1 VSQLSTERVD
11 KPSQLFGV
19 GDKVEAEVT
28 NVDPRERRIGLSI
41 KALKRSEE
49 REEVDS
55 YLRRERE
62 SSKFSFEDIL
72 SEELR
77 LDRDEGDRPAKAKG
91 TLEK

>member
-11 KPSQLFGV
+11 KPSQLFNV
-19 GDKVEAEVT
+19 GDTVEAEVT

-49 REEVDS
+49 RDEVDS

-62 SSKFSFEDIL
+62 NSKFSFEDIL

-77 LDRDEGDRPAKAKG
+77 LDRDDKSK
-91 TLEK
+91 

>member
-1 VSQLSTERVD
+1 MPRRI
-11 KPSQLFGV
+11 
-19 GDKVEAEVT
+19 GDRGGCANVETTQRKSIEAEVT

-49 REEVDS
+49 RDEVDS

-62 SSKFSFEDIL
+62 NSKFSFEDIL

-77 LDRDEGDRPAKAKG
+77 LDRDEGDRPKAK
-91 TLEK
+91 